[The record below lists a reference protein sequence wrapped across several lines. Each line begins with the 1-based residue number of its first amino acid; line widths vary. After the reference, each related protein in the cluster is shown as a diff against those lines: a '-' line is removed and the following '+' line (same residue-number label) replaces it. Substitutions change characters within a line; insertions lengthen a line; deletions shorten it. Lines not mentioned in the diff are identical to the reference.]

1 MEWRGLTRS
10 ELGVVRLIAHGA
22 TNREAA
28 ERLFVSPHTV
38 NTHLRHAFEKL
49 GVRSR
54 VQLARLYARE
64 VDAASAPVRTLSSPA
79 SRRCFSDH
87 VRSQM
92 MSAVTVTVPR

>member
-1 MEWRGLTRS
+1 M
-10 ELGVVRLIAHGA
+10 VRLIAHGA

-28 ERLFVSPHTV
+28 ERLFLSPHTV

-64 VDAASAPVRTLSSPA
+64 VDSTAVSA
-79 SRRCFSDH
+79 
-87 VRSQM
+87 
-92 MSAVTVTVPR
+92 

>member
-1 MEWRGLTRS
+1 GAAGAAAPAVPEPEWRGLTRS

-28 ERLFVSPHTV
+28 ERLFLSPHTV

-64 VDAASAPVRTLSSPA
+64 VDSAAVSA
-79 SRRCFSDH
+79 
-87 VRSQM
+87 
-92 MSAVTVTVPR
+92 